1 MKEVIMTKKIGL
13 YTGTFDTVTNG
24 HLDIIYRAAKLFDTL
39 YVGIFNNDKKNPLF
53 STLERKVMLE
63 NLLLE
68 FDHVQVIVHESD
80 LTVNVAEGLQVT
92 ALVRSVRNAQDL
104 AYESEMVYFNQQM
117 SGIETIILLADPNL
131 QYINSTRIKEL
142 AQFGADISKW
152 VPSLVIKELER
163 KIEKK

>member
-1 MKEVIMTKKIGL
+1 MTKKIGL

-24 HLDIIYRAAKLFDTL
+24 HLDIIYRAAKLFDIL

-53 STLERKVMLE
+53 STIERKVMLE
-63 NLLLE
+63 NLLLV
-68 FDHVQVIVHESD
+68 FDHVRVIVHESD
-80 LTVNVAEGLQVT
+80 LTVKVAEGLQVT
-92 ALVRSVRNAQDL
+92 SLVRSVRNAQDL

-117 SGIETIILLADPNL
+117 SGMETVILLADPNL

-142 AQFGADISKW
+142 ARFGVDISKW

-163 KIEKK
+163 KIEEI

>member
-1 MKEVIMTKKIGL
+1 
-13 YTGTFDTVTNG
+13 
-24 HLDIIYRAAKLFDTL
+24 
-39 YVGIFNNDKKNPLF
+39 
-53 STLERKVMLE
+53 MLE

-68 FDHVQVIVHESD
+68 FDHVRVIVHESD
-80 LTVNVAEGLQVT
+80 LTVKVAEGLQVT
-92 ALVRSVRNAQDL
+92 SLVRSVRNAQDL

-117 SGIETIILLADPNL
+117 SGIETVILLANPNL

-152 VPSLVIKELER
+152 VPSLVRKELEH